1 MFNNKTA
8 NKMRSKKTYG
18 LKTTL
23 LIFVLLSF
31 NVYSQN
37 NHRNTS
43 TAKDTIVAGFSTHI
57 FTQTNFEDA
66 KAALSLLLNEIISN
80 YWNRPNIYTIP
91 VTYDNID
98 NIKKDIDAN
107 KLDLV
112 ALTSS
117 EYLIL
122 RDKVKITPCLT
133 YKTGSITQDKLLL
146 LVREDSGI
154 KSIQDLKRKKV
165 AIFSFVSDEFST
177 PTIWY
182 KTLVL
187 SNDGN
192 YKKDYGP
199 FLESQYKSARAI
211 MDVFFKKA
219 QGVVVSEKEFHI
231 ANELNPQIGKQLK
244 IIASSK
250 PILYSAICYTEKLK
264 QHNTVY
270 IEELVDSFCTV
281 HKKSIGRN
289 FLQIFKITQFIPYK
303 DGYMNNTEDLYN
315 EFIEVSNKKKK
326 YLE

>member
-1 MFNNKTA
+1 M
-8 NKMRSKKTYG
+8 
-18 LKTTL
+18 
-23 LIFVLLSF
+23 
-31 NVYSQN
+31 
-37 NHRNTS
+37 
-43 TAKDTIVAGFSTHI
+43 
-57 FTQTNFEDA
+57 
-66 KAALSLLLNEIISN
+66 
-80 YWNRPNIYTIP
+80 
-91 VTYDNID
+91 
-98 NIKKDIDAN
+98 
-107 KLDLV
+107 
-112 ALTSS
+112 
-117 EYLIL
+117 
-122 RDKVKITPCLT
+122 
-133 YKTGSITQDKLLL
+133 
-146 LVREDSGI
+146 
-154 KSIQDLKRKKV
+154 
-165 AIFSFVSDEFST
+165 SDEFST